1 MRRVVLHSGGTPR
14 RRLIADFWRPT
25 TTTPDTTLLYVHGL
39 ASVRKGEKSEAL
51 LRLAQR
57 TGAGFMRLDMTVRT
71 PRRPGARAWEGWLG
85 AAGGAGGQTVY
96 EATTA
101 GLGLPNGQQRKFSKK
116 TNRLRNSAIR
126 AATADL

>member
-1 MRRVVLHSGGTPR
+1 MRRVVLHSGTPR
-14 RRLIADFWRPT
+14 RRLVADFWRPT

-71 PRRPGARAWEGWLG
+71 PRRPGAPSLGGWGGWG
-85 AAGGAGGQTVY
+85 AAGGAGGLSERGYRRRQWDK
-96 EATTA
+96 A
-101 GLGLPNGQQRKFSKK
+101 L
-116 TNRLRNSAIR
+116 LRR
-126 AATADL
+126 W